1 MDNLLR
7 KKVILIAEDDKN
19 SRLLLKEFLSPSFD
33 IILFAENGQEAVEIV
48 KTSKVD
54 LVLMDFK
61 LPVLNGYKASKQI
74 KDFSDV
80 PVIAQTAS
88 ILNNDIK
95 NKLTKYFD
103 SFILKPYNKK
113 DILEAVKKELIK
125 MN

>member
-1 MDNLLR
+1 MNNLLR

-61 LPVLNGYKASKQI
+61 LPVLNGYEASKQI
-74 KDFSDV
+74 KGFSDV

-88 ILNNDIK
+88 ILNDDIK

-113 DILEAVKKELIK
+113 DLLEAVKKELIK